1 MWLRLSLLR
10 WGWGQAFLPAAA
22 DEQHHNAAPGIGG
35 HRRCRPAAPTP
46 IRSSTRSMAAALAP
60 ARSDHHGDFGDAE
73 LPGGEYP
80 GANTSPPSARA
91 RARARGGSENQG
103 RGRRTRSKRWS
114 IDRLIPYAKNAR
126 THSDAQIA
134 AIAASLVDGA
144 RSAVQPQEVLSQ
156 LSERLVAVILDL
168 TYHKKALYI
177 SFKEITD
184 ATPNPRR
191 TPFPQ

>member
-1 MWLRLSLLR
+1 MPSCR
-10 WGWGQAFLPAAA
+10 AAS
-22 DEQHHNAAPGIGG
+22 IL
-35 HRRCRPAAPTP
+35 APTLP
-46 IRSSTRSMAAALAP
+46 LRRRVRAP
-60 ARSDHHGDFGDAE
+60 AREA
-73 LPGGEYP
+73 
-80 GANTSPPSARA
+80 ARKIK
-91 RARARGGSENQG
+91 G